1 MRSSRILLIGALSL
15 AILAPTFASAETKPI
30 EQFWDQGPA
39 VKDVGGYT
47 GILVEDSA
55 RITGSQSRLIGM
67 YYEQKNGAWVQKE
80 AFTCRTV
87 SDPNCANADNLW
99 YDAVLDVCKSDADTN
114 CIIGVTAIK
123 DGKEIPGK
131 FVVNFPE
138 KSDFTFTGDANLKV
152 PDGGLPSIWNFDGIS
167 HQVGDKFLVYAQ
179 YFHPGGYE
187 GGKPNLAPYQFNSG
201 IFAMSVDKN
210 PSYPDIRVRAGKADS
225 SGKAWYSNGPTQGC
239 FVIGGR
245 DEKGGECGL
254 AWPLPTSVRYRLE
267 IRTSIQLNSF
277 MHGRL
282 LDPTIKISTDS
293 AGRQI
298 FSVEGGPVSVPVLH
312 AWVKN
317 TDMPKGLRDY
327 LYSLK
332 DWGGIFV
339 YDDKLGNGRDSVQL
353 LQAFDQYD
361 ANGFKEYLWWLEVA
375 KDKAIGS
382 KSMWIARTLS
392 QNEIW
397 SSGTSS
403 CLSDSKN
410 LTGIVTTNANMYI
423 SAPPVFNA
431 ATQSLDYQVSSP
443 HLDEKGKL
451 NVGNYNLVLSSEAAR
466 CLYNFSKAPISATVS
481 IVSSDG
487 TSQVASTSVNEK
499 DGWLYL
505 SANGFTF
512 SAPTVRVK
520 LTQEAPAP
528 VVTPTPVVTETPPTI
543 EIAAPFAAQKPNP
556 IVARKITI
564 TCVKGK
570 AVKKVTAVKPVCP
583 KGYKKK

>member
-1 MRSSRILLIGALSL
+1 MRKSRVLLIAMLSF
-15 AILAPTFASAETKPI
+15 AILAPNFASADTKPV
-30 EQFWDQGPA
+30 EQFWDQGPG
-39 VKDVGGYT
+39 VKDVPGYT
-47 GILVEDSA
+47 GVLVEDA
-55 RITGSQSRLIGM
+55 LRLTGGQSWMIGM
-67 YYEQKNGAWVQKE
+67 YFEQKNGLWVQKE
-80 AFTCRTV
+80 SFTCRTF
-87 SDPNCANADNLW
+87 SDPNCAKADNLW
-99 YDAVLDVCKSDADTN
+99 YHAVLDVCVSDADTN
-114 CIIGVTAIK
+114 CITGVTAIK

-131 FVVNFPE
+131 FTAYYPDKSEYTFKGDPE
-138 KSDFTFTGDANLKV
+138 RKI
-152 PDGGLPSIWNFDGIS
+152 PDGGLPSLWSFDGIT
-167 HQVGDKFLVYAQ
+167 HQGGDKFLVMAKYS
-179 YFHPGGYE
+179 HPGGY
-187 GGKPNLAPYQFNSG
+187 GGGNPNFMPTQFNSG
-201 IFAMSVDKN
+201 IFAMSVSKN
-210 PSYPDIRVRAGKADS
+210 PMYPGLRVTTGKADS
-225 SGKAWYSNGPTQGC
+225 SGKSWYSNGPNMGC
-239 FVIGGR
+239 VVVGPR
-245 DEKGGECGL
+245 DEKMGECGL
-254 AWPLPTSVRYRLE
+254 SWPLPTAVRYRLE
-267 IRTSIQLNSF
+267 IRTSIPLTSF

-282 LDPTIKISTDS
+282 SDPVIKISTDS
-293 AGRQI
+293 ASRQI
-298 FSVEGGPVSVPVLH
+298 FSVEGGPVDVPVLS

-327 LYSLK
+327 LYSIN
-332 DWGGIFV
+332 DFGGNFI
-339 YDDKLGNGRDSVQL
+339 YDDKLGNGRDSIQL
-353 LQAFDQYD
+353 LQQFDQYD
-361 ANGFKEYLWWLEVA
+361 AKGFQEYLWWLEVA
-375 KDKAIGS
+375 KDKSIGS

-397 SSGTSS
+397 SSGTSA
-403 CLSDSKN
+403 CLSNNKE

-443 HLDEKGKL
+443 HFDDKGKL

-487 TSQVASTSVNEK
+487 TSQVATSSVNEK

-512 SAPTVRVK
+512 SSPTVRVK

-528 VVTPTPVVTETPPTI
+528 VVTPTPVVTEAPPTI
-543 EIAAPFAAQKPNP
+543 EIAAPVGAQKPNP

-570 AVKKVTAVKPVCP
+570 AVKKVTAAKPVCP